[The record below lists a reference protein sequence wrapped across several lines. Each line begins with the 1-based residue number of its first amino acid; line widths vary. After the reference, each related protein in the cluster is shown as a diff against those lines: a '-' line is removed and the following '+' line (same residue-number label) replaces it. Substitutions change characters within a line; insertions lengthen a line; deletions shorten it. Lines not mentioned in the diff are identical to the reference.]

1 MLTLYHSPQSRSIRP
16 RWLLEELGVPCEVKL
31 VSLQAGDQKKPE
43 YLKLNPNGT
52 VPTLVDDDLVLF
64 ESAAICQYL
73 ADKFPE
79 KKLAPPPGASPE
91 RGKYYQ
97 WIHYAMSGLEPPAV
111 AIFMHTMMLPEA
123 ERQPKVVET
132 ARTQLGAAVKVVDD
146 ALAGREWLL
155 GSQFTAADVMV
166 GSTLVWAQMMGVIGD
181 QHPNVAGYL
190 ARCAARPALQ
200 RASAG

>member
-1 MLTLYHSPQSRSIRP
+1 MLTLYHSPQSRSVRP

-31 VSLQAGDQKKPE
+31 MSLEAGDQKKPE

-64 ESAAICQYL
+64 ESGAICQYL

-79 KKLAPPPGASPE
+79 KGLAPAVGTPE

-97 WIHYAMSGLEPPAV
+97 WVHYAMSGLEPPAV
-111 AIFMHTMMLPEA
+111 TIFLHTMRLPEA
-123 ERQPKVVET
+123 ERIPSLVEG
-132 ARTQLGAAVKVVDD
+132 ARAQLAASVKVVDD
-146 ALAGREWLL
+146 ALAGREWIL

-166 GSTLVWAQMMGVIGD
+166 GSTLAWAQMMGLVSD
-181 QHPNVAGYL
+181 KTPNVAAYL
-190 ARCAARPALQ
+190 VRCAARPAFQ
-200 RASAG
+200 RVSAS